1 MGAGAGVIA
10 LEEKAG
16 DGGGG
21 AEAVARVDAKEDA
34 KEDAEE
40 DWQGDEAAIARC
52 DREAAES
59 TEAILGTLSATARA
73 ALAKAEDSVVLDEYD
88 REYER
93 ARYTPS
99 SERETSAR
107 REAEHHM
114 SLRVDAEASA
124 RAEEAAKEAEA
135 AEKAEG
141 LESTLSTLSAGA
153 REALARVMAAEG
165 TD

>member
-1 MGAGAGVIA
+1 MDAGV
-10 LEEKAG
+10 
-16 DGGGG
+16 DG
-21 AEAVARVDAKEDA
+21 
-34 KEDAEE
+34 EE
-40 DWQGDEAAIARC
+40 DRRRDEAAMARC

-59 TEAILGTLSATARA
+59 TEAILGTLSASARA
-73 ALAKAEDSVVLDEYD
+73 ALAKAEGSVVLVEYD
-88 REYER
+88 RGEYES

-114 SLRVDAEASA
+114 HLRVDAEASSA
-124 RAEEAAKEAEA
+124 RAEEAAEETEEAEA
-135 AEKAEG
+135 VEEVEG

-165 TD
+165 ND